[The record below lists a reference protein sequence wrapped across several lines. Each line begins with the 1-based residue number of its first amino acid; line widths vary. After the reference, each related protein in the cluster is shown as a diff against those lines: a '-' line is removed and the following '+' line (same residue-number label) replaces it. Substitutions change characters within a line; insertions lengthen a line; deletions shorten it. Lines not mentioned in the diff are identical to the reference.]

1 MHTPNYTLSQI
12 TTADRIYI
20 DTSALMNSEEL
31 EILIKRIRIPLMQ
44 EEKKILVSRAVC
56 LELARHLESTDERKQ
71 QLALQAFEVLAAN
84 QEVFELEN
92 SDLTS
97 QEVFKAFADA
107 EILATLTEKRPDY
120 KQLLIT
126 NDKRLGHDAYDL
138 NNLESCRGHEIRV
151 CYINR
156 AGELHAC
163 EKVCHEEIK
172 SMEPE
177 IREVI
182 HEVVK
187 EVKVPE
193 PQKKE
198 PWYVKTGR
206 AFTLLATGYVIC
218 TYKSEIINLIK
229 KVA

>member
-1 MHTPNYTLSQI
+1 MYTPNYTLSQI
-12 TTADRIYI
+12 ATADRIYI

-31 EILIKRIRIPLMQ
+31 EILIKRIRIPLIQ
-44 EEKKILVSRAVC
+44 DKKKILVSRAVC

-71 QLALQAFEVLAAN
+71 QLALQVFEVLSAN

-92 SDLTS
+92 SDLSS

-107 EILATLTEKRPDY
+107 ELLATLTEKRPDY

-126 NDKRLGHDAYDL
+126 NDKKLGHDAYDL
-138 NNLESCRGHEIRV
+138 NNLESCRGHQVRV

-163 EKVCHEEIK
+163 EKACHAEVK
-172 SMEPE
+172 FMEPE
-177 IREVI
+177 IREVV

-187 EVKVPE
+187 KVKVPE

-198 PWYVKTGR
+198 LWYSKTGKAL
-206 AFTLLATGYVIC
+206 AFLATGYVLC
-218 TYKSEIINLIK
+218 SYKSEIINLIK